1 MPAPLTLIIQAQVL
15 GQRHSALPDWEM
27 TLAPDTGPDGTQDSA
42 LTLRQVLALVV
53 THEVEAF
60 AQRQEERRLA
70 RVLLPDEIARGAAR
84 GKVAMGGD
92 VEGRDAAQPVDVEE
106 AVATALQAFEDG
118 FYFVFLDG
126 RQLQRLD
133 DVVALREGGHLRF
146 VRLMPLAGG

>member
-1 MPAPLTLIIQAQVL
+1 MTTPLTLTIEAQVL
-15 GQRHSALPDWEM
+15 GQRRPTLPAWEI
-27 TLAPDTGPDGTQDSA
+27 TLPPGTPGGDG
-42 LTLRQVLALVV
+42 LTLRHLLTLVV
-53 THEVEAF
+53 RQEVEAF
-60 AQRQEERRLA
+60 AQRHEQRRLA
-70 RVLLPDEIARGAAR
+70 RVLQPDDIARGAAR